1 MKKIKFSNVFIVCI
15 LIFIY
20 LPIFLVILYSFNESK
35 LSSLWTGFSFTWYQA
50 LFRNRSL
57 FLALKNSLI
66 LALNTSILSA
76 IIGTLGAYGM
86 HYSKNK
92 KMEFVAILPML
103 IPEIIMGMVFL
114 SLFTDIHLPFGM
126 VTLTLA
132 HTSFCF
138 PFVYMLVKARLKD
151 MDPSMQEAARSLGA
165 GPIRAFLDIVLPYI
179 LPSVFAGMLL
189 SFATSMDDVIISGFV
204 SGISTPTLPV
214 KIYSML
220 KVGVTPDVNALCAL
234 MILVTLLLYG
244 IARWIMMRQK
254 NKMKEIV

>member
-1 MKKIKFSNVFIVCI
+1 MKKIKMSTIFIFLV

-35 LSSLWTGFSFTWYQA
+35 LSSVWSGFSLTWYHT
-50 LFRNRSL
+50 LFKNRSL
-57 FLALKNSLI
+57 FIALKNSLI
-66 LALNTSILSA
+66 LAFNTSLLSA

-92 KMEFVAILPML
+92 KMEFISILPML

-114 SLFTDIHLPFGM
+114 SMFTDIHLPFGLM
-126 VTLTLA
+126 TLTLA

-151 MDPSMQEAARSLGA
+151 MDSSMLEAARNLGA
-165 GPIRAFLDIVLPYI
+165 NEVRVFFDIVLPYV

-204 SGISTPTLPV
+204 SGVTTSTLPV

-220 KVGVTPDVNALCAL
+220 KVGVTPDVNALCTL
-234 MILVTLLLYG
+234 MILVTLLLFG
-244 IARWIMMRQK
+244 LSRWIMI
-254 NKMKEIV
+254 KEKKK